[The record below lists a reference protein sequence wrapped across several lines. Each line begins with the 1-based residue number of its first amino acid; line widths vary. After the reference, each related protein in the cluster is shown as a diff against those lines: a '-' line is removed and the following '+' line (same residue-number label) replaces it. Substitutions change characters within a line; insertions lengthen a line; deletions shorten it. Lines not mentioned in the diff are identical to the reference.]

1 MKQHLRLLISVMAL
15 MCFTLGVNAQ
25 LEGKYYFRNVGAGL
39 YLGASNNWGTQASLV
54 SEQQYG
60 ILACLEDGIY
70 TLETMVSNG
79 GNNYYFSGS
88 YMDGTPIHLTIKQ
101 LRNGYYTMANPDGA
115 FYGYD
120 GNSTVLATSNSAES
134 ENFQWQLLTEDEMAT
149 ERAEAI
155 SAASADNP
163 VDVTWLIADA
173 YFGRNRRDV
182 SAWTME
188 ANNKNL
194 NGGGSNGG
202 CAESYH
208 STFSLSQVIA
218 NAPKGVYKLSASAF
232 YRQDGAD
239 EEHLPYIYLSDG
251 TNTVA
256 SPFELRTGSENS
268 MNDAA
273 GAFNN
278 GLYKLEPVVF
288 QLAEEGDMTVGAKLE
303 DNTNLW
309 CIWGR
314 FTLTYLGPDADI
326 TESLLKELIA
336 KVEELRAKAKEL
348 KAAVGVPSE
357 VVAAIEEA
365 LNGSADI
372 EANEDAYN
380 AAIEAL
386 QIAVGKAQIY
396 VNAKAYFDKM
406 ASVLNNTNVY
416 TQEAYDAVYGT
427 WLAEYNAGTLSQETA
442 AMLNAAKAF
451 SDGWHAANN
460 IDDVLLSAWTI
471 GGEQAYEYDKALYI
485 NTWSVEGD
493 NDGSN
498 FKAPFFEYWTS
509 DANSLG
515 ANTITATL
523 EGIAPGDYVV
533 KAWVR
538 ARAKNGT
545 SAAEATGITLSA
557 NGGEAVDVTAGKA
570 VGTSQFNIGEYTVNA
585 TVGEDGILTI
595 TFDIDEDNNVSWIS
609 FKDVKYLTSEEFA
622 QEEQDKNLVYASDF
636 DKELT
641 NGVPTGWVT
650 YNDAGYHIYGFNEDG
665 EQYTYHYGG
674 NPGGGGTRL
683 FDGFSGDFTKALY
696 WGTRGT
702 NEGYIEFG
710 SLVKDYLY
718 EDGTLDPTTPE
729 GIGLKLEPGDYHLS
743 VIMPAWKGEPTFT
756 TTILDL
762 DYNVCAS
769 FDELLASPN
778 VGGSI
783 IQVDNAPE
791 YTMNF
796 SIDKEGYYILRFTA
810 AEALWMEYLLASVKI
825 YKGKGGHQND
835 DQPERVYATFEN
847 PSNTNTTWDAATRT
861 FTWSTTYYNQ
871 LRNIGLPSGDI
882 TKYKKLVVDCTINS
896 GEQFRILFYKGGSNL
911 TLFAENGINEF
922 YLEEALAEVAPNNYM
937 EYLLNCDEICISGNN
952 GAAPG
957 EAIINAI
964 YLEAYPE
971 EDIMSG
977 DANSDNIV
985 DIVDVTATVNYI
997 LGNPSENFNRRAA
1010 DVNGDKT
1017 VDVVDVVAIVNIIL
1031 RNGAAGAKSR
1041 NLEALSNAL
1050 MMMGDKDGMSVLVEA
1065 ADKFAAL
1072 QFDVVTD
1079 NATLQKAILNSSSE
1093 HQIGFAKV
1101 ADNRYRVV
1109 AFSMNND
1116 SFQPTAD
1123 ALVKLVLSDG
1133 TAQIENATFVSAD
1146 GRSMTM
1152 DIAGDATA
1160 IAGIATGN
1168 QADVIYNLAG
1178 QRMSK
1183 NAQSLP
1189 AGIYIRN
1196 GKKFQVK

>member
-1 MKQHLRLLISVMAL
+1 MKQHLRFLISVMAL

-88 YMDGTPIHLTIKQ
+88 YMDGAPINLTIKQ

-173 YFGRNRRDV
+173 FFGRNRRDV

-303 DNTNLW
+303 ENASLW

-336 KVEELRAKAKEL
+336 KVEELRAKAEEL
-348 KAAVGVPSE
+348 KAAAGIPSE

-365 LNGSADI
+365 LNGSAEI

-427 WLAEYNAGTLSQETA
+427 WLAEYNASTLSQETA
-442 AMLNAAKAF
+442 ATLNAAKAF
-451 SDGWHAANN
+451 SNGWHAANN

-595 TFDIDEDNNVSWIS
+595 TFDIDEDNNVSWLS

-665 EQYTYHYGG
+665 AQYTYHYGG

-825 YKGKGGHQND
+825 YKGYGDYAED
-835 DQPERVYATFEN
+835 DM
-847 PSNTNTTWDAATRT
+847 
-861 FTWSTTYYNQ
+861 
-871 LRNIGLPSGDI
+871 I
-882 TKYKKLVVDCTINS
+882 
-896 GEQFRILFYKGGSNL
+896 
-911 TLFAENGINEF
+911 
-922 YLEEALAEVAPNNYM
+922 
-937 EYLLNCDEICISGNN
+937 
-952 GAAPG
+952 
-957 EAIINAI
+957 
-964 YLEAYPE
+964 
-971 EDIMSG
+971 SG

>member
-1 MKQHLRLLISVMAL
+1 MKQHLRFLISVMAL

-25 LEGKYYFRNVGAGL
+25 LQGKYYFRNVGAGL

-88 YMDGTPIHLTIKQ
+88 YMDGAPINLTIKQ

-134 ENFQWQLLTEDEMAT
+134 ENFQWQLLTEDEMAA

-155 SAASADNP
+155 GAASADNP

-256 SPFELRTGSENS
+256 SLFGLRTGSENS

-303 DNTNLW
+303 ENASLW

-336 KVEELRAKAKEL
+336 KVEELRAKAEEL
-348 KAAVGVPSE
+348 KAAAGIPSE

-365 LNGSADI
+365 LNGSAEI

-427 WLAEYNAGTLSQETA
+427 WLAEYNASTLSQETA
-442 AMLNAAKAF
+442 ATLNAAKAF
-451 SDGWHAANN
+451 SNGWHAANN

-595 TFDIDEDNNVSWIS
+595 TFDIDEDNNVSWLS

-665 EQYTYHYGG
+665 AQYTYHYGG

-825 YKGKGGHQND
+825 YKGYGDYAKD
-835 DQPERVYATFEN
+835 DM
-847 PSNTNTTWDAATRT
+847 
-861 FTWSTTYYNQ
+861 
-871 LRNIGLPSGDI
+871 I
-882 TKYKKLVVDCTINS
+882 
-896 GEQFRILFYKGGSNL
+896 
-911 TLFAENGINEF
+911 
-922 YLEEALAEVAPNNYM
+922 
-937 EYLLNCDEICISGNN
+937 
-952 GAAPG
+952 
-957 EAIINAI
+957 
-964 YLEAYPE
+964 
-971 EDIMSG
+971 SG
-977 DANSDNIV
+977 DANGDKIV